1 MLRLRFTALAAL
13 TVFTL
18 VTFQWEL
25 EQVMM
30 WRTMMAANSGSG
42 FLAAAN
48 QALSGEAPCT
58 KCKSLS
64 KRRISSES
72 PDVISAVSVSVHDL
86 SLPQSG
92 CLLPPRDINT
102 FSYQATARLWRTRP
116 ADRPALPPI

>member
-13 TVFTL
+13 TVFTI

-30 WRTMMAANSGSG
+30 WRTMMAANSESG

-48 QALSGEAPCT
+48 QALSGAAPCS
-58 KCKSLS
+58 KCTSLS

-72 PDVISAVSVSVHDL
+72 PDVIQAQSTSVYTL
-86 SLPQSG
+86 SLPPSG
-92 CLLPPRDINT
+92 YVLPPRDNKT
-102 FSYQATARLWRTRP
+102 LSCLAANRLWRTRP